1 MPLIPAGLSNL
12 NSKVES
18 ARKGFNS
25 TLDKAGQ
32 KTGVFKGP
40 DNPKTASKPL
50 PPPAY
55 TGQPNRLKL
64 PPPPP
69 PPARK
74 PLIQNQYDEESY
86 EPAQPPPPPP
96 PPVARKPMNVSSSST
111 PYRPPPTS
119 LNGYGPPN
127 MAPVQPTSRYGPPSP
142 PKSSA
147 QLHEE
152 SRAMIEAENSTQP
165 PPMISSKKPDNWGT
179 TPPVRSFQ
187 RKHGQIPFPPFSQF
201 TEEDKQAFFMMLDE
215 FFGRRFP
222 DRQASHDTGPPQVT
236 LRTRPSI
243 LTQQEEEEGCR
254 AEIIARYFKTY
265 RSWTRS
271 DQQWY
276 RHQDPV
282 PTPLIGTTDIKR
294 VSCWTQTGDKRT
306 QINYILFPDLSQL
319 WTSVNFLV
327 SSNGIPQEAL
337 AKYRPPPRTHE
348 YDYETLVTKS
358 SEIYGPYI
366 VEFAIE
372 AEESGRHI
380 ARGECW
386 DLANEA
392 LKSSPIDPPPLTS
405 ISRTHGILLYYGT
418 STGLHKG
425 FGEWKQNGDLA
436 GIRPGDIIEW
446 NRVSCKTVNPDL
458 LFTLGDP
465 DHTAIIID
473 AHGNTITET
482 DTPPYKLGYI
492 TVIEQSLKQIPVRRT
507 YDLST
512 IQAGQV
518 WLYRPMAEETLL
530 GNGRNS
536 AVFPPPFPAF

>member
-96 PPVARKPMNVSSSST
+96 VARKPTNVSSSST

-119 LNGYGPPN
+119 LNG
-127 MAPVQPTSRYGPPSP
+127 
-142 PKSSA
+142 A
-147 QLHEE
+147 QLYEE

-165 PPMISSKKPDNWGT
+165 PPTISSKKPDNWGNTSAGT

-243 LTQQEEEEGCR
+243 STQQEEEEEGCR
-254 AEIIARYFKTY
+254 AEIIARYFKSY

-294 VSCWTQTGDKRT
+294 VSCWTQTGDQRT
-306 QINYILFPDLSQL
+306 QINYVLFPDLSQL

-327 SSNGIPQEAL
+327 SSN
-337 AKYRPPPRTHE
+337 
-348 YDYETLVTKS
+348 VSKS

-392 LKSSPIDPPPLTS
+392 LKASPIDPPPLTS
-405 ISRTHGILLYYGT
+405 INRTHGILLYYGT

-492 TVIEQSLKQIPVRRT
+492 TVIEQSLKQFRFVE
-507 YDLST
+507 LT
-512 IQAGQV
+512 I
-518 WLYRPMAEETLL
+518 
-530 GNGRNS
+530 
-536 AVFPPPFPAF
+536 

>member
-1 MPLIPAGLSNL
+1 MIGSMKVDDATDSSRTIESELEGRISTEGLQL
-12 NSKVES
+12 NTRQGWPENWS
-18 ARKGFNS
+18 
-25 TLDKAGQ
+25 
-32 KTGVFKGP
+32 FKGP

-96 PPVARKPMNVSSSST
+96 VARKPTNVSSSST

-119 LNGYGPPN
+119 LN
-127 MAPVQPTSRYGPPSP
+127 
-142 PKSSA
+142 
-147 QLHEE
+147 
-152 SRAMIEAENSTQP
+152 
-165 PPMISSKKPDNWGT
+165 
-179 TPPVRSFQ
+179 
-187 RKHGQIPFPPFSQF
+187 
-201 TEEDKQAFFMMLDE
+201 
-215 FFGRRFP
+215 
-222 DRQASHDTGPPQVT
+222 
-236 LRTRPSI
+236 
-243 LTQQEEEEGCR
+243 
-254 AEIIARYFKTY
+254 
-265 RSWTRS
+265 
-271 DQQWY
+271 
-276 RHQDPV
+276 
-282 PTPLIGTTDIKR
+282 GTTDIKR

-380 ARGECW
+380 ARG
-386 DLANEA
+386 D
-392 LKSSPIDPPPLTS
+392 
-405 ISRTHGILLYYGT
+405 RTHGILLYYGT

-436 GIRPGDIIEW
+436 GIRPGD
-446 NRVSCKTVNPDL
+446 
-458 LFTLGDP
+458 P

-482 DTPPYKLGYI
+482 DTPPY
-492 TVIEQSLKQIPVRRT
+492 
-507 YDLST
+507 
-512 IQAGQV
+512 
-518 WLYRPMAEETLL
+518 
-530 GNGRNS
+530 N
-536 AVFPPPFPAF
+536 

>member
-1 MPLIPAGLSNL
+1 MGTDHPIW
-12 NSKVES
+12 
-18 ARKGFNS
+18 
-25 TLDKAGQ
+25 
-32 KTGVFKGP
+32 
-40 DNPKTASKPL
+40 
-50 PPPAY
+50 PPA
-55 TGQPNRLKL
+55 
-64 PPPPP
+64 
-69 PPARK
+69 
-74 PLIQNQYDEESY
+74 
-86 EPAQPPPPPP
+86 
-96 PPVARKPMNVSSSST
+96 
-111 PYRPPPTS
+111 
-119 LNGYGPPN
+119 
-127 MAPVQPTSRYGPPSP
+127 
-142 PKSSA
+142 
-147 QLHEE
+147 QLYEE

-165 PPMISSKKPDNWGT
+165 PPTISSKKPDNWGNTSAGT
-179 TPPVRSFQ
+179 TPP
-187 RKHGQIPFPPFSQF
+187 K
-201 TEEDKQAFFMMLDE
+201 
-215 FFGRRFP
+215 FP

-243 LTQQEEEEGCR
+243 STQQEEEEEGCR
-254 AEIIARYFKTY
+254 AEIIARYFKSY

-294 VSCWTQTGDKRT
+294 VSCWTQTGDQRT
-306 QINYILFPDLSQL
+306 QINYVLFPDLSQL

-348 YDYETLVTKS
+348 YDYETLVSKS

-392 LKSSPIDPPPLTS
+392 LKASPIDPPPLTS
-405 ISRTHGILLYYGT
+405 INRTHGILLYYGT

-536 AVFPPPFPAF
+536 ANQGKMQLELSKQQ